1 MVYDTKKLI
10 ELLKQKS
17 NQLKLDLALPTNGPT
32 KVTSL
37 LDLAVLEL
45 ERLDKEVGRL
55 SALETDR
62 ITTLSRFILNDE
74 EVNDLL
80 R

>member
-17 NQLKLDLALPTNGPT
+17 NQLKLDLSLPTAGPT

-37 LDLAVLEL
+37 LDIAVSEI

-55 SALETDR
+55 SAIETDR
-62 ITTLSRFILNDE
+62 INTLSRFILTDDE
-74 EVNDLL
+74 INDLL